1 MNTSLVMTVI
11 GPDRPGLV
19 ESIAEAVAAHEGNWV
34 ESRMAHLGG
43 QFAGILRVELP
54 ADKEPTL
61 AQALRDLEGH
71 GLSVVVQPDRSAVAA
86 PEKALMALEVV
97 GHDRPGIVRQ
107 IARVMAAR
115 GVNVEELSTECV
127 SAPMSGETLFKASA
141 WLHVPDNC
149 DRTQLRKEL
158 EKIAADL
165 IVDITFEEKSP
176 AQA

>member
-1 MNTSLVMTVI
+1 MTVI

-19 ESIAEAVAAHEGNWV
+19 ESIAETVAAHEGNWV
-34 ESRMAHLGG
+34 ESRMANLGG

-54 ADKEPTL
+54 TEKQPAL
-61 AQALRDLEGH
+61 VNALRELEGR
-71 GLSVVVQPDRSAVAA
+71 GLTVVVQPDQRAA
-86 PEKALMALEVV
+86 GAAEKALMALEIV

-107 IARVMAAR
+107 ISRALAAR
-115 GVNVEELSTECV
+115 GVNVEELSTECI
-127 SAPMSGETLFKASA
+127 SAPMSGEILFKASA

-165 IVDITFEEKSP
+165 IVDITFEEAAGKK
-176 AQA
+176 